1 VPQGQSG
8 EGGREGGWKS
18 EVETFPAFNWP
29 EPAGYGEI
37 EREEGGREGGGFAF
51 CGGGGGGLPS
61 VMDSDLHLLM
71 NVFAAEGTT

>member
-8 EGGREGGWKS
+8 EGGREGGWKA

-37 EREEGGREGGGFAF
+37 EREEGGREGGGR
-51 CGGGGGGLPS
+51 LPE
-61 VMDSDLHLLM
+61 VMNSDLDFFI
-71 NVFAAEGTT
+71 NVFAAEGAT